1 LVHTMKY
8 SYVINGED
16 RTAVATKDGRIME
29 VRRGDLT
36 GSALLEAGRRVWA
49 SEAEWK
55 AELPT
60 GTVIERSSP
69 RLTPNPR
76 LNRLLDHCDGLRIYD
91 TVRSYSDAER
101 LETQL
106 KSVKAMAEQAESQY
120 REYYVKRI
128 NEAAAALQAASTE
141 RRYYRTCYDPLFYC
155 EQGSDVRPVHVNRS
169 DGLMLFIDKG
179 RWAEPPVGATFWIPS
194 DDGYRKAVID
204 EAVEDVHTVY
214 AEPVYIPSPI
224 ALSGFEDSDNVM
236 FAKKRKQMLAGLSF
250 FLLTAYRL
258 YKK

>member
-1 LVHTMKY
+1 
-8 SYVINGED
+8 
-16 RTAVATKDGRIME
+16 ME

-36 GSALLEAGRRVWA
+36 GPALLAAGRRVWA

-60 GTVIERSSP
+60 GTVIDRSSP

-76 LNRLLDHCDGLRIYD
+76 LNRLLDHCGGLRIYD
-91 TVRSYSDAER
+91 TVRSYSDADR
-101 LETQL
+101 FATHP
-106 KSVKAMAEQAESQY
+106 KNMKAMAEQAMPKY
-120 REYYVKRI
+120 REYYAKRI
-128 NEAAAALQAASTE
+128 EEWEAAVQAASTE
-141 RRYYRTCYDPLFYC
+141 RRYYRTCYDPLFYY

-169 DGLMLFIDKG
+169 DGLLLCRIG
-179 RWAEPPVGATFWIPS
+179 NTWAEPPVGATFWIPS
-194 DDGYRKAVID
+194 DDGYRKTVID
-204 EAVEDVHTVY
+204 DAVEDVHAVY

-224 ALSGFEDSDNVM
+224 ALSGFEDSDQVLVAN
-236 FAKKRKQMLAGLSF
+236 KRLRMLAGLSF